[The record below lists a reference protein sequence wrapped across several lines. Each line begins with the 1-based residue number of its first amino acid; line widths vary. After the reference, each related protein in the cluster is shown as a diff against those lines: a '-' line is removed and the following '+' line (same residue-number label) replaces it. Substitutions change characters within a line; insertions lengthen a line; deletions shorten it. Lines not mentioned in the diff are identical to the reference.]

1 VRTLFTICSVFL
13 FFFFYNSKHVFQLI
27 YSVKSILTSYK
38 NAFSADP
45 RERRESLNREEEK
58 QAVRQQRIQEAEK
71 IYNQILADRAQH
83 QQESDDD
90 VLQVQED
97 HPIG

>member
-1 VRTLFTICSVFL
+1 
-13 FFFFYNSKHVFQLI
+13 
-27 YSVKSILTSYK
+27 
-38 NAFSADP
+38 
-45 RERRESLNREEEK
+45 LNREEEK

-90 VLQVQED
+90 VLQIQED